1 MRKIA
6 PMLALAIGM
15 AACSTDSTAP
25 STSINGAYSLRTIN
39 GATLPYSFG
48 NGLSLVSDQLVLGT
62 DGNFTDTSRYSD
74 GTTSTEYG
82 YYNNLNGSVTFNDQT
97 AGLTYQGSLSGT
109 VLTVIVSGYTQT
121 FQKN

>member
-6 PMLALAIGM
+6 MLALAIGM
-15 AACSTDSTAP
+15 AACTTDSTAP
-25 STSINGAYSLRTIN
+25 STSINGTYSLRTIN